1 MGLRPATGAGGDDV
15 ASLPPFPWATT
26 LRKTEELL
34 GFCQK
39 TAEFLRAVSKLQI
52 LDGQFLTV
60 QFTAT
65 NFITVRHSLGR
76 PYNGA
81 IAVAT
86 TNATG
91 MPAIS
96 AFDSRAFAKLG
107 GDPANFLQLGGHV
120 SFTAR
125 VVVWV
130 FVAALAFLPQLSGAA

>member
-1 MGLRPATGAGGDDV
+1 MGLRRATGAGGDV

-26 LRKTEELL
+26 LRRTEELL

-60 QFTAT
+60 EFAAT
-65 NFITVRHSLGR
+65 NFVTVRHTLGR

-81 IAVAT
+81 ILVAT
-86 TNATG
+86 SNTTG
-91 MPAIS
+91 MPGVT
-96 AFDSRAFAKLG
+96 AFDSRILAKVG
-107 GDPANFLQLGGHV
+107 IDPAQFIQLGGHT

-125 VVVWV
+125 IVVWV
-130 FVAALAFLPQLSGAA
+130 F

>member
-1 MGLRPATGAGGDDV
+1 V
-15 ASLPPFPWATT
+15 ANLPPFPWATT

-39 TAEFLRAVSKLQI
+39 VAEFLRAVSKLKL

-65 NFITVRHSLGR
+65 NFATVPHGLGR

-86 TNATG
+86 SNATG

-96 AFDSRAFAKLG
+96 AFDSRIFAKLG
-107 GDPANFLQLGGHV
+107 GDPAKFIQLGGHV
-120 SFTAR
+120 AFSGR
-125 VVVWV
+125 VIVWV
-130 FVAALAFLPQLSGAA
+130 F